1 MNPKRTHAQII
12 NRQPLNER
20 ITCITLRPDEF
31 IAYESGQYLDIIL
44 EGERLSYSIATAP
57 LGFTT
62 YDLHI
67 RNHPA
72 LTKTNDVIIELPFGD
87 CTLKALEPIKP
98 LIFIAGGT
106 GFAPVH
112 AMIQQLH
119 AQHDPRPIEL
129 YWNVR
134 SKEDLYFQERIN
146 TWQTTLSS
154 FYYISHISPRK
165 NNTGYKQI
173 ITRHKKNL
181 EQIQIV
187 LAGPFEMVYNIRD
200 ELISHGV
207 KSTQL
212 FSDAFSFEKY
222 KT

>member
-1 MNPKRTHAQII
+1 MSPKRTHAQII

-57 LGFTT
+57 LGTT

-72 LTKTNDVIIELPFGD
+72 LTKTNDVIIELPFGN
-87 CTLKALEPIKP
+87 CTLKALEPTKP

-119 AQHDPRPIEL
+119 AQHDGKPRYQAFIIYPI
-129 YWNVR
+129 
-134 SKEDLYFQERIN
+134 FQRVKIIQAIN
-146 TWQTTLSS
+146 KSLLDIKKILNRYKS
-154 FYYISHISPRK
+154 FWLVPLRWYI
-165 NNTGYKQI
+165 T
-173 ITRHKKNL
+173 
-181 EQIQIV
+181 
-187 LAGPFEMVYNIRD
+187 FEMNS
-200 ELISHGV
+200 SH
-207 KSTQL
+207 T
-212 FSDAFSFEKY
+212 E
-222 KT
+222 